1 MNKDMFSV
9 RDKVVAIT
17 GGLGQLGAR
26 YALSLAE
33 AGARVALWDLDADNK
48 QLPSPLESQEHQDRI
63 MAVHCDVTNKISVE
77 KALAEVEA
85 KWGAP
90 HGLVNNA
97 ALDSPPDSP
106 AGENGP
112 FEEYPEDSWKRV
124 MDVNVNGVFLC
135 CQTVGASMAKAG
147 RGSIINV
154 SSTYGMVS
162 PDQNLY
168 KYRRQKGETF
178 FKPAAYSASKS
189 ALLNFTRYLAT
200 YWGGKGVRVNTL
212 VLGGVFNNQ
221 DDEFLKLY
229 AAKTPLGRMADQDEY
244 NGAVRF
250 LLSDASSY
258 MTGSQMVLDGGWTA
272 W

>member
-1 MNKDMFSV
+1 MSRDMFSV
-9 RDKVVAIT
+9 SGKVVVIT
-17 GGLGQLGAR
+17 GGLGQLGRR
-26 YALSLAE
+26 YALSLAK
-33 AGARVALWDLDADNK
+33 ADARVALWDLDADK
-48 QLPSPLESQEHQDRI
+48 GPLPASLDAPELQDRI
-63 MAVHCDVTNKISVE
+63 MVVDCDVTDKISVE
-77 KALAEVEA
+77 KALSKVEA
-85 KWGAP
+85 EWGTP

-112 FEEYPEDSWKRV
+112 FEEYPEESWKRV
-124 MDVNVNGVFLC
+124 MDVNVNGVFFC
-135 CQTVGASMAKAG
+135 CQVVGASMAQAG

-168 KYRRQKGETF
+168 EYRRQRGETF

-221 DDEFLKLY
+221 DDEFLKRY
-229 AAKTPLGRMADQDEY
+229 AAKTPLGRMAGQDEY